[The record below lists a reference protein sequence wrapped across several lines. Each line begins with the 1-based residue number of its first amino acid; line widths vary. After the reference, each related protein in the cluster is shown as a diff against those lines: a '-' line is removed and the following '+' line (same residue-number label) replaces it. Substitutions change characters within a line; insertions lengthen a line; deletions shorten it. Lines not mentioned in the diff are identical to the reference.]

1 MASNIEFY
9 NRYRGALETEQV
21 YGEGYLRFVY
31 GNPLGRMLLFAL
43 IKRSFFSRAYG
54 WLMSRPRSRRKI
66 APFIA
71 QYGLD
76 TTEFA
81 DPVEAFGCFNEFF
94 TRRLDP
100 EARPICPDD
109 AALVFPAD
117 GRHLVFPELSQA
129 KPEYVK
135 SCAFAL
141 ERFVGSTEL
150 AEAYRH
156 GAMLISRLCPT
167 DYHRF
172 HFPTEGIAS
181 APERIGG
188 DLYSVSPIGLE
199 RVTTTFI
206 DNKRWVTTITS
217 ERWGVVTFVE
227 VGATAVGSVV
237 HTAGP
242 GPVEKGDE
250 KGYFLF
256 GGSTVVVLFEP
267 GRVAFS
273 ADLLEHSARG
283 VELYAKMGDIA
294 GRVDSAGPVEL
305 AGPSDAE

>member
-1 MASNIEFY
+1 MPSNIRVF
-9 NRYRGALETEQV
+9 NRYRGAIEQEQV

-31 GNPLGRMLLFAL
+31 GNPLGRLLLFAL
-43 IKRSFFSRAYG
+43 IKRSFFSRIYG

-66 APFIA
+66 APFIE

-76 TTEFA
+76 VSEFA
-81 DPVEAFGCFNEFF
+81 SPVAEFRSFNEFF

-100 EARPICPDD
+100 SARPVQADD

-117 GRHLVFPELSQA
+117 GRHLVFPHVSLA
-129 KPEYVK
+129 KPAYVK
-135 SCAFAL
+135 SCAFDL
-141 ERFVGSTEL
+141 ERFVGSAEL
-150 AEAYRH
+150 AKAYRQ
-156 GAMLISRLCPT
+156 GSMLISRLCPT

-172 HFPTEGIAS
+172 HFPVGGIAS
-181 APERIGG
+181 APSRIDGQ
-188 DLYSVSPIGLE
+188 LFSVSPIGLE
-199 RVTTTFI
+199 RVTTTFL

-237 HTAGP
+237 HTAGA
-242 GPVEKGDE
+242 GPVEKGAE

-267 GRVAFS
+267 GRVAF
-273 ADLLEHSARG
+273 ARDLLDQSERG
-283 VELYAKMGDIA
+283 VELYAKMGDLA
-294 GRVDSAGPVEL
+294 GRSTADLDKKHRRMATI
-305 AGPSDAE
+305 D

>member
-1 MASNIEFY
+1 MASNIEVY

-31 GNPLGRMLLFAL
+31 GNPLGRLLLFAL
-43 IKRSFFSRAYG
+43 IKRSFFSRFYG
-54 WLMSRPRSRRKI
+54 WLMSRPSSRRKI
-66 APFIA
+66 EPFIA
-71 QYGLD
+71 QFGLD
-76 TTEFA
+76 TNEFA
-81 DPVEAFGCFNEFF
+81 DPVASFQSFNEFF

-100 EARPICPDD
+100 KARPICADD
-109 AALVFPAD
+109 DALVFPAD
-117 GRHLVFPELSQA
+117 GRHLVFPDVSQA
-129 KPEYVK
+129 KPAYVK
-135 SCAFAL
+135 SCAFEL
-141 ERFVGSTEL
+141 ERFVGSAEL
-150 AEAYRH
+150 GKAYRR
-156 GAMLISRLCPT
+156 GSMLISRLCPT

-172 HFPTEGIAS
+172 HFPTGGTAS
-181 APERIGG
+181 APSRIDGH
-188 DLYSVSPIGLE
+188 LYSVSPIGLE
-199 RVTTTFI
+199 RVTSTFL

-217 ERWGVVTFVE
+217 EQWGVVTFVE

-237 HTAGP
+237 HTAGA

-267 GRVAFS
+267 GRVAFC

-294 GRVDSAGPVEL
+294 GRADTATEG
-305 AGPSDAE
+305 